1 MLFFIFFVSDKDKKI
16 IFKKEIKK
24 LNQYFSLCILVSN
37 IAKKIS
43 EILCSGFTLLY
54 KVSRLKK
61 IGKKDVSSDTNNVM
75 KRFVPGS
82 YFVFYKYG
90 IFLNGPRKTYRNLVI
105 ISVFSLILHWWWEL
119 ESRKLS
125 ISKNCSC

>member
-1 MLFFIFFVSDKDKKI
+1 MLPSVVFYFFIFFVSDKDKKLL
-16 IFKKEIKK
+16 FKKEIKSSI
-24 LNQYFSLCILVSN
+24 NILISN

-43 EILCSGFTLLY
+43 EILYSGFTLLC

-75 KRFVPGS
+75 KSFVPGS

-90 IFLNGPRKTYRNLVI
+90 IFLKGSRNTYRNLVI
-105 ISVFSLILHWWWEL
+105 IPVFSPILHWGWGAE
-119 ESRKLS
+119 K
-125 ISKNCSC
+125 